1 MSSFLVFG
9 VSGFIEIGVFEGAQ
23 PSLPKLKQDFFDEVV
38 CWVLAR
44 AKHLLELGLAF
55 DSG

>member
-1 MSSFLVFG
+1 VSSFLVFG